1 MNLKRALIGTAI
13 VLPAMGLSISNAN
26 SIENLII
33 TGSVNFRVAPN
44 KYSTKIDKL
53 QKGEKVEYLGQSGN
67 WYKVKYNGE
76 IGYIYKTYA
85 STYSTAQETNNL
97 IKIVNCSSLN
107 LRSGA
112 GTNYS
117 IKQVLSKGTQV
128 TVLSTSGNWSK
139 VSVNGTT
146 GYLYTSYLSSVSTTA
161 DDSKDVQDSTI
172 NTSSEDTN
180 VKYYRYTSTTL
191 NFRQNAS
198 TSSSVICKLPKNTK
212 VGVVSVSSTGWAKVK
227 YNGSFG
233 YVSNSYLSETQVGLT
248 AEKDSNYDSSTTK
261 SQKID
266 KIVSTAK
273 SKLGCQYV
281 RGSEG
286 PSTFDCTGFTYYLYK
301 QIGITIPRN
310 TADQKNV
317 GSAVS
322 KSNLQPGDLVF
333 LDTKGN
339 DGIIDHASIYIG
351 NDTIIHANSV
361 AGKVCTANLTT
372 NYYKNA
378 YVSARRVLD

>member
-1 MNLKRALIGTAI
+1 MNFDLKKALIGTAI
-13 VLPAMGLSISNAN
+13 VLPVMGLSISNAD
-26 SIENLII
+26 SIESLII
-33 TGSVNFRVAPN
+33 NGSVNFRVAPS
-44 KYSTKIDKL
+44 KDSTKIDKL
-53 QKGEKVEYLGQSGN
+53 QKGEKVEYLGESGN
-67 WYKVKYNGE
+67 WYKVKYNGQT
-76 IGYIYKTYA
+76 GYIYKTYA
-85 STYSTAQETNNL
+85 SVSSTAEETNNL
-97 IKIVNCSSLN
+97 VKIVNCSSLN

-117 IKQVLSKGTQV
+117 IIKTLSKGTQV

-139 VSVNGTT
+139 VSVNSTT
-146 GYLYTSYLSSVSTTA
+146 GYVYSSYLSSVSSTA
-161 DDSKDVQDSTI
+161 DDQVEN
-172 NTSSEDTN
+172 NTTNEDTN

-266 KIVSTAK
+266 KIISIAK
-273 SKLGCQYV
+273 SKLGCTYV

-286 PSTFDCTGFTYYLYK
+286 PNTFDCTGLTYYLYK
-301 QIGITIPRN
+301 QVGITIPRG

-317 GSAVS
+317 GSYVS
-322 KSNLQPGDLVF
+322 KSDLQPGDLVF

-351 NDTIIHANSV
+351 NNTIIHANSV
-361 AGKVCTANLTT
+361 AGKVCTSDLTT